1 MIMSKENKR
10 LLSLDI
16 LRGIT
21 IAGMLLVNNPGSW
34 SSIYRP
40 LEHAE
45 WIGLTPTDLVFPFFI
60 FCMGVSMAFSLKKF
74 NYRLSGPLM
83 WKIVR
88 RTVILFLIGW
98 VVQWFGHLVR
108 GLCNDMPFGEAVNN
122 LDSLRYLGVFQ
133 RLALVYFFGSV
144 CAVLFNRK
152 FIPWL
157 VGIILVAYALILGFG
172 HGYDFSLEN
181 IIARIDNR
189 VLGTNHMYHMSAF
202 DETLSFDPEGILSTL
217 PCIAHVLIGYLVGR
231 MILSVHNNT
240 ERVTTML
247 LWGSV
252 MLLAGWLLQYGIP
265 CGKKIW
271 SSTFVM
277 ITCGMAM
284 CIQAMLIHFVD
295 IKGKKGSWARF
306 FESFGVNP
314 LAIYLIGT
322 ILAILFGVIPI
333 GHDTEGGNITIHS
346 TVYNFFTSF
355 CNEYTASAL
364 YAICFVLLN
373 WLIGHILYKKKIYI
387 KI

>member
-1 MIMSKENKR
+1 MAKDNKR

-21 IAGMLLVNNPGSW
+21 IAGMLLVNNPGTW
-34 SSIYRP
+34 SYIYRP
-40 LEHAE
+40 LEHAD
-45 WIGLTPTDLVFPFFI
+45 WIGLTPTDLVFPFFV

-74 NYRLSGPLM
+74 NYKVSGPLM
-83 WKIVR
+83 KKIVT
-88 RTVILFLIGW
+88 RTVVLFLIGW
-98 VVQWFGHLVR
+98 AVQWFGHLVR
-108 GLCNDMPFGEAVNN
+108 GLCKGDPFSEAVNN
-122 LDSLRYLGVFQ
+122 LDSLRYLGVFP

-144 CAVLFNRK
+144 CAVLFKRK

-157 VGIILVAYALILGFG
+157 VGIILVVYALILGFG
-172 HGYDFSLEN
+172 NGYDFSLEN
-181 IIARIDNR
+181 IIAQIDNS
-189 VLGTNHMYHMSAF
+189 VLGTDHMYHESAYG
-202 DETLSFDPEGILSTL
+202 EQLSFDPEGILSTL

-247 LWGSV
+247 LWGSLLV
-252 MLLAGWLLQYGIP
+252 LAGWLLQYGIP
-265 CGKKIW
+265 CGKKMW

-295 IKGKKGSWARF
+295 IKGKKGGWTRF

-314 LAIYLIGT
+314 LALYLLGT
-322 ILAILFGVIPI
+322 ILSILFSAIPI
-333 GHDTEGGNITIHS
+333 GHDAEGGALSIHRA
-346 TVYNFFTSF
+346 VYNFFTTF
-355 CNEYTASAL
+355 CDEYTASAL

-373 WLIGHILYKKKIYI
+373 WIVGHILYKKKIYI

>member
-1 MIMSKENKR
+1 MTKENKR

-21 IAGMLLVNNPGSW
+21 IAGMLLVNNPGTW
-34 SSIYRP
+34 SYLYRP

-45 WIGLTPTDLVFPFFI
+45 WIGLSPTDLVFPFFI

-74 NYRLSGPLM
+74 NYKISRPLM

-88 RTVILFLIGW
+88 RTVVLFLIGW

-108 GLCNDMPFGEAVNN
+108 GLCKGDPFVEAVNN
-122 LDSLRYLGVFQ
+122 LDTLRYLGVFQ
-133 RLALVYFFGSV
+133 RLALVYFFGSLCV
-144 CAVLFNRK
+144 VLFNRK

-157 VGIILVAYALILGFG
+157 IGLILVAYALILGFG

-181 IIARIDNR
+181 IIAQIDNS
-189 VLGTNHMYHMSAF
+189 VLGTDHMYHESAF
-202 DETLSFDPEGILSTL
+202 GESISFDPEGILSTL

-231 MILSVHNNT
+231 MILSVHNNS
-240 ERVTTML
+240 ERVSTML
-247 LWGSV
+247 LWGTV

-265 CGKKIW
+265 CGKKMW
-271 SSTFVM
+271 SSTFVL

-295 IKGKKGSWARF
+295 IKGNKGSWARF

-314 LAIYLIGT
+314 LALYLIGT
-322 ILAILFGVIPI
+322 VLAILFGAIPL
-333 GHDTEGGNITIHS
+333 GHDAEGGNITVHS
-346 TVYNFFTSF
+346 AVYDFFNSLF
-355 CNEYTASAL
+355 NEYTASAL
-364 YAICFVLLN
+364 YAVCFVLLN
-373 WLIGHILYKKKIYI
+373 WVIGHILYKKKVFI

>member
-1 MIMSKENKR
+1 MAKENKR

-21 IAGMLLVNNPGSW
+21 IAGMLLVNNPGTW
-34 SSIYRP
+34 SYLYRP

-45 WIGLTPTDLVFPFFI
+45 WIGLSPTDLVFPFFI

-74 NYRLSGPLM
+74 NYKISRPLM

-88 RTVILFLIGW
+88 RTVVLFLIGW

-108 GLCNDMPFGEAVNN
+108 GLCKGDPFVEAVNN
-122 LDSLRYLGVFQ
+122 LDTLRYLGVFQ
-133 RLALVYFFGSV
+133 RLALVYFFGSLCV
-144 CAVLFNRK
+144 VLFNRK

-157 VGIILVAYALILGFG
+157 IGLILVAYALILGFG

-181 IIARIDNR
+181 IIAQIDNS
-189 VLGTNHMYHMSAF
+189 VLGTDHMYHESAF
-202 DETLSFDPEGILSTL
+202 GESISFDPEGILSTL

-231 MILSVHNNT
+231 MILSVHNNS
-240 ERVTTML
+240 ERVSTML
-247 LWGSV
+247 LWGTV

-265 CGKKIW
+265 CGKKMW
-271 SSTFVM
+271 SSTFVL

-295 IKGKKGSWARF
+295 IKGNKGSWARF

-314 LAIYLIGT
+314 LALYLIGT
-322 ILAILFGVIPI
+322 VLAILFGAIPL
-333 GHDTEGGNITIHS
+333 GHDAEEGNITVHS
-346 TVYNFFTSF
+346 AVYDFFNSLF
-355 CNEYTASAL
+355 NEYTASAL
-364 YAICFVLLN
+364 YAVCFVLLN
-373 WLIGHILYKKKIYI
+373 WVIGHILYKKKVFI

>member
-1 MIMSKENKR
+1 MAKENKR

-21 IAGMLLVNNPGSW
+21 IAGMLLVNNPGTW
-34 SSIYRP
+34 SYIYKP
-40 LEHAE
+40 LEHAD
-45 WIGLTPTDLVFPFFI
+45 WIGLTPTDLVFPFFV

-74 NYRLSGPLM
+74 NYKMSGPLM
-83 WKIVR
+83 WKVVR

-108 GLCNDMPFGEAVNN
+108 GLCRGDSFGDAVNII
-122 LDSLRYLGVFQ
+122 DSLRYLGVFQ
-133 RLALVYFFGSV
+133 RLALVYFFGSL
-144 CAVLFNRK
+144 CAVLFKRK

-157 VGIILVAYALILGFG
+157 VGIILVVYALILGFG

-181 IIARIDNR
+181 IIAQIDNS
-189 VLGTNHMYHMSAF
+189 VLGTDHMYHEWAYG
-202 DETLSFDPEGILSTL
+202 EQLSFDPEGILSTL

-247 LWGSV
+247 LWGTV

-265 CGKKIW
+265 CGKKMW

-295 IKGKKGSWARF
+295 IKGKKGGWTRF
-306 FESFGVNP
+306 FGSFGVNP
-314 LAIYLIGT
+314 LALYLIGT
-322 ILAILFGVIPI
+322 ILAILFGAIPV
-333 GHDTEGGNITIHS
+333 GHDAEGGNITIHS
-346 TVYNFFTSF
+346 AVYDFFTSF

-364 YAICFVLLN
+364 YAIAFVLLN
-373 WLIGHILYKKKIYI
+373 WLIGNILYKKKIYI

>member
-1 MIMSKENKR
+1 MGKENKR

-21 IAGMLLVNNPGSW
+21 IAGMLLVNNPGTW
-34 SSIYRP
+34 SYIYKP
-40 LEHAE
+40 LEHAD
-45 WIGLTPTDLVFPFFI
+45 WIGLSPTDLVFPFFV

-74 NYRLSGPLM
+74 NYKMSGPLM
-83 WKIVR
+83 WKILR
-88 RTVILFLIGW
+88 RAIILFLIGW

-108 GLCNDMPFGEAVNN
+108 GLCKGDPFSEAVNN
-122 LDSLRYLGVFQ
+122 LETLRYLGVFQ
-133 RLALVYFFGSV
+133 RLALTYLFGSLCV
-144 CAVLFNRK
+144 VLFKRK

-157 VGIILVAYALILGFG
+157 VGIILVVYALILGFG

-181 IIARIDNR
+181 IIAQIDNS
-189 VLGTNHMYHMSAF
+189 VLGTNHMYHEWAYG
-202 DETLSFDPEGILSTL
+202 EQLSFDPEGILSTL

-231 MILSVHNNT
+231 MILSVHNNS

-247 LWGSV
+247 LWGV
-252 MLLAGWLLQYGIP
+252 MLVLGGWLLQYGIP
-265 CGKKIW
+265 CGKKMW

-284 CIQAMLIHFVD
+284 CIQALLIHFVD
-295 IKGKKGSWARF
+295 IKGHKGALTRF

-314 LAIYLIGT
+314 LALYVIGT
-322 ILAILFGVIPI
+322 VLAILFGAIPV
-333 GHDTEGGNITIHS
+333 GHDADGGNISIHS
-346 TVYNFFTSF
+346 AVYNFFTTF

-373 WLIGHILYKKKIYI
+373 WVIGHVLYRKKIYI

>member
-1 MIMSKENKR
+1 MAKENKR

-21 IAGMLLVNNPGSW
+21 IAGMLLVNNPGTW
-34 SSIYRP
+34 SYLYRP

-45 WIGLTPTDLVFPFFI
+45 WIGLSPTDLVFPFFI

-74 NYRLSGPLM
+74 NYKISRPLM

-88 RTVILFLIGW
+88 RTVVLFLIGW

-108 GLCNDMPFGEAVNN
+108 GLCKGDPFVEAVNN
-122 LDSLRYLGVFQ
+122 LDTLRYLGVFQ
-133 RLALVYFFGSV
+133 RLALVYFFGSLCV
-144 CAVLFNRK
+144 VLFNRK

-157 VGIILVAYALILGFG
+157 IGLILVAYALILGFG

-181 IIARIDNR
+181 IIAQIDNS
-189 VLGTNHMYHMSAF
+189 VLGTDHMYHESAF
-202 DETLSFDPEGILSTL
+202 GESISFDPEGILSTL

-231 MILSVHNNT
+231 MILSVHNNS
-240 ERVTTML
+240 ERVSTML
-247 LWGSV
+247 LWGTV

-265 CGKKIW
+265 CGKKMW
-271 SSTFVM
+271 SSTFVL

-295 IKGKKGSWARF
+295 IKGNKGSWARF

-314 LAIYLIGT
+314 LALYLIGT
-322 ILAILFGVIPI
+322 VLAILFGAIPLA
-333 GHDTEGGNITIHS
+333 HDAEGGNITVHS
-346 TVYNFFTSF
+346 AVYDFFNSLF
-355 CNEYTASAL
+355 NEYTASAL
-364 YAICFVLLN
+364 YAVCFVLLN
-373 WLIGHILYKKKIYI
+373 WVIGHILYKKKVFI

>member
-1 MIMSKENKR
+1 MAKENKR

-21 IAGMLLVNNPGSW
+21 IAGMLLVNNPGTW
-34 SSIYRP
+34 SYLYRP

-74 NYRLSGPLM
+74 NYKLSCPLM

-88 RTVILFLIGW
+88 RAVILFLIGW
-98 VVQWFGHLVR
+98 AVQWFGHLVR
-108 GLCNDMPFGEAVNN
+108 GLCKGDPFSEAVNN
-122 LDSLRYLGVFQ
+122 IDTLRYLGVFQ
-133 RLALVYFFGSV
+133 RLALTYFFGSLCV
-144 CAVLFNRK
+144 ALFNRK

-157 VGIILVAYALILGFG
+157 VGFILLAYALILGLG
-172 HGYDFSLEN
+172 HGYEFSLDN
-181 IIARIDNR
+181 IIAQIDNS
-189 VLGTNHMYHMSAF
+189 VLGTDHMYHESAYG
-202 DETLSFDPEGILSTL
+202 ESISFDPEGILSTL

-247 LWGSV
+247 LWGTV
-252 MLLAGWLLQYGIP
+252 ILLVGWLSQYGIP
-265 CGKKIW
+265 CGKKMW

-295 IKGKKGSWARF
+295 MKGHKGSWARF

-322 ILAILFGVIPI
+322 ILAILFGAIPL
-333 GHDTEGGNITIHS
+333 GHNADGDTVTIHS
-346 TVYNFFTSF
+346 AVYNFFLSF

-364 YAICFVLLN
+364 YAISFVLLN
-373 WLIGHILYKKKIYI
+373 WAIGHVLYKKKIFI

>member
-1 MIMSKENKR
+1 MAKDNKR

-21 IAGMLLVNNPGSW
+21 IAGMLLVNNPGTW
-34 SSIYRP
+34 SYIYRP

-74 NYRLSGPLM
+74 NYKLSSPLM

-98 VVQWFGHLVR
+98 AVQWFGHLVR
-108 GLCNDMPFGEAVNN
+108 GLCKGDPFNEAVNN
-122 LDSLRYLGVFQ
+122 LDTLRYLGVFQ
-133 RLALVYFFGSV
+133 RLALVYFFGSL
-144 CAVLFNRK
+144 CAVLFKRK

-157 VGIILVAYALILGFG
+157 VGIILVVYALILGLG
-172 HGYDFSLEN
+172 NGYEFSIEN
-181 IIARIDNR
+181 IIARIDNSI
-189 VLGTNHMYHMSAF
+189 LGTDHMYHESAYG
-202 DETLSFDPEGILSTL
+202 ESISLDPEGILSTL

-265 CGKKIW
+265 CGKKMW

-295 IKGKKGSWARF
+295 IKGNKGSWARF

-314 LAIYLIGT
+314 LALYLMGT
-322 ILAILFGVIPI
+322 ILAILFGAIPI
-333 GHDTEGGNITIHS
+333 GHDAEGGNVTIHS
-346 TVYNFFTSF
+346 AVYNFFTSF

-364 YAICFVLLN
+364 YAVAFVLLN
-373 WLIGHILYKKKIYI
+373 WVIGNILYKKKIYI

>member
-1 MIMSKENKR
+1 MAKDNKR

-34 SSIYRP
+34 SYLYRP
-40 LEHAE
+40 LAHAD
-45 WIGLTPTDLVFPFFI
+45 WIGLSPTDLVFPFFV

-74 NYRLSGPLM
+74 NYKMSKQLL

-88 RTVILFLIGW
+88 RTVVLFLIGW
-98 VVQWFGHLVR
+98 IVQWFGHLVR
-108 GLCNDMPFGEAVNN
+108 GLCRGDAFADAVNN
-122 LDSLRYLGVFQ
+122 LDTLRYLGVFQ
-133 RLALVYFFGSV
+133 RLALVYFFGSL
-144 CAVLFNRK
+144 CAVLFKRK

-172 HGYDFSLEN
+172 NGYEFSLDN
-181 IIARIDNR
+181 IIAQIDNSI
-189 VLGTNHMYHMSAF
+189 LGTDHMYHESAYG
-202 DETLSFDPEGILSTL
+202 EQISFDPEGILSTL

-231 MILSVHNNT
+231 MILSVHNNS

-247 LWGSV
+247 LWGV
-252 MLLAGWLLQYGIP
+252 MLVLGGWLLQYGIP
-265 CGKKIW
+265 CGKKMW

-295 IKGKKGSWARF
+295 IKGNKGSWARF

-314 LAIYLIGT
+314 LALYLIGT
-322 ILAILFGVIPI
+322 VLAILFGAIPL
-333 GHDTEGGNITIHS
+333 GHDAEGGNITVHS
-346 TVYNFFTSF
+346 AVYDFFNSLF
-355 CNEYTASAL
+355 NEYTASAL
-364 YAICFVLLN
+364 YAVCFVLLN
-373 WLIGHILYKKKIYI
+373 WVIGHILYKKKVFI